1 MKSIENNPN
10 IGVLGG
16 ADYQEVSDRVK
27 GFCGSIV
34 YHPDDYRN
42 HLETHVMVLMNE
54 FNPSRIIDR
63 ALVREG
69 VDIKK
74 AIRDTD
80 LKLEAEVSLG
90 GQWEGYEWLMF
101 GYNGPGRR
109 LSQDTI
115 VKMEDLVYHAA
126 QGSYIPL
133 RKMPVDFSLE
143 CISGQDLPVC
153 DIGSLVSIFTDSFD
167 DYLTPMTDP
176 EYLRGWIMDPS
187 TLPFVVRNDKNQIVG
202 VASGDLGEVTFDNRT
217 FRFMEIGDSASD
229 PAYRELGLNR
239 IIKHKLI
246 SEAKLRGFDSI
257 HTETRACWGN
267 PNFGNARNGMI
278 YCGLLP
284 SNCMIRGP
292 EDIPES
298 LDPDLEDWARKYG
311 SLNIWALT
319 PAFPTWNMF

>member
-1 MKSIENNPN
+1 MYIENNPN
-10 IGVLGG
+10 IGVLGR
-16 ADYQEVSDRVK
+16 AHYQEVSDRVK

-34 YHPDDYRN
+34 YHPDDYGD
-42 HLETHVMVLMNE
+42 HLETYVTPLIKE

-63 ALVREG
+63 VLVREG

-74 AIRDTD
+74 AVKDTN
-80 LKLEAEVSLG
+80 LKLEATVRLG
-90 GQWEGYEWLMF
+90 GQWEGYDWMMF

-115 VKMEDLVYHAA
+115 SKMERLVYRAA
-126 QGSYIPL
+126 QESYVSPRSIPA
-133 RKMPVDFSLE
+133 DFLLE
-143 CISGQDLPVC
+143 CISGQNLPARDLEN
-153 DIGSLVSIFTDSFD
+153 LVSIFASSFG
-167 DYLTPMTDP
+167 DYITPMTDQK
-176 EYLRGWIMDPS
+176 YLREWIMDPS

-202 VASGDLGEVTFDNRT
+202 VASGDLGKITFGNRT
-217 FRFMEIGDSASD
+217 FRFMEIGDSGSD
-229 PAYRELGLNR
+229 PAYRGLGFNR

-246 SEAKLRGFDSI
+246 SEAKLEGFDSV
-257 HTETRACWGN
+257 HTETRACWGS

-284 SNCMIRGP
+284 CNCVIRGP

-298 LDPDLEDWARKYG
+298 SDPDLEDWARKYG

-319 PAFPTWNMF
+319 PTSLVWDIF